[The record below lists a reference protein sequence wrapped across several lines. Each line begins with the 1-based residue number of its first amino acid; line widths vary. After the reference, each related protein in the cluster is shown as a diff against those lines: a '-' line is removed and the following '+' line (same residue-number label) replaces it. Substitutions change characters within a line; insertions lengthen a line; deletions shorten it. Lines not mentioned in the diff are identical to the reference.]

1 MSDRS
6 TRLTGLYAATAAIAA
21 VVLSPLLA
29 LSYFSIGEG
38 ADELENGTVRA
49 WADPARDVVGGLL
62 TWASPERVYA
72 TYVQAFALLFPAVF
86 LCARAVR
93 AHRFPVRGK
102 ERWGWRIA
110 LAGYGLASVG
120 LVAAFFVL
128 TAGSAAGAPV
138 NIVFLTMLLPGM
150 FVSAVGSTVLG
161 IALLRSRYTPRLTPW
176 LLTLTFPSM
185 LVVPTVLGHNSL
197 GMLPLIIAWGVTGW
211 QLWRPGDAD
220 PAPEL
225 ATTPA
230 SAH

>member
-6 TRLTGLYAATAAIAA
+6 IRLTGLYAATAAIAA
-21 VVLSPLLA
+21 VGLSPLLA

-38 ADELENGTVRA
+38 ADELENATVRA

-93 AHRFPVRGK
+93 ARRFPGSGT

-110 LAGYGLASVG
+110 LTGYGLTGVG
-120 LVAAFFVL
+120 LVLAAFAL
-128 TAGSAAGAPV
+128 IPGSADSTPL
-138 NIVFLTMLLPGM
+138 NIVFLAMLLPGM

-176 LLTLTFPSM
+176 LLTLAFPSM
-185 LVVPTVLGHNSL
+185 VVVPTVLGHNSL
-197 GMLPLIIAWGVTGW
+197 GMLALMLAWGATGW
-211 QLWRPGDAD
+211 RLWRTGD
-220 PAPEL
+220 PAPAAEL
-225 ATTPA
+225 ATIPA